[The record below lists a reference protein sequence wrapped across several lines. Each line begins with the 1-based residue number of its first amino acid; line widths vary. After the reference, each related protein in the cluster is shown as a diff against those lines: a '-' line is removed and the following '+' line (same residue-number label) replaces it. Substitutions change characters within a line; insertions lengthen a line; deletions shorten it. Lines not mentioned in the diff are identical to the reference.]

1 MQPARTSSWY
11 LFVLLRN
18 RWFLFRA
25 LLLIMVP
32 TVAITFLLDKKY
44 TVTTT
49 LMPPEIQQDMGLAA
63 LGMGVSEFTGFFS
76 GGMGFSLPLMSTMSD
91 VYLEILQS
99 RTLVE
104 AVILSTG
111 YIERSELTEKYEA
124 DPDLGLYWARK
135 MFRSNY
141 SVSLTPSGFLI
152 VEVTTG
158 DPWYSVEVSERVVA
172 VLDSINASISLSR
185 ATLAR
190 EYLELRSAAAES
202 LLSSAT
208 VDLRS
213 FEQQYGIVLL
223 DQEMGAFIQ
232 SLTNL
237 KQRYMELLSQAGAI
251 RSGIA
256 GSSSAAA
263 LLKEREAANLLGVI
277 EMLETGVAPPGYEE
291 MLPSISVDAFPEIQF
306 QYARLQANY
315 EMSLELAGVISV
327 SLQQAIIEES
337 REQHPVRVL
346 DPPMHPGWK
355 SRPKRIYIWLE
366 VFAVACLFL
375 FGFLLVREN
384 YFRMKQEKPEEWSR
398 WNGLFS
404 EIRGD
409 LTMKKKKGS

>member
-76 GGMGFSLPLMSTMSD
+76 GGMGFSLPLMITMSD

-141 SVSLTPSGFLI
+141 SAASP
-152 VEVTTG
+152 
-158 DPWYSVEVSERVVA
+158 RR
-172 VLDSINASISLSR
+172 DS
-185 ATLAR
+185 
-190 EYLELRSAAAES
+190 
-202 LLSSAT
+202 
-208 VDLRS
+208 
-213 FEQQYGIVLL
+213 
-223 DQEMGAFIQ
+223 
-232 SLTNL
+232 
-237 KQRYMELLSQAGAI
+237 
-251 RSGIA
+251 
-256 GSSSAAA
+256 
-263 LLKEREAANLLGVI
+263 
-277 EMLETGVAPPGYEE
+277 
-291 MLPSISVDAFPEIQF
+291 
-306 QYARLQANY
+306 
-315 EMSLELAGVISV
+315 
-327 SLQQAIIEES
+327 
-337 REQHPVRVL
+337 
-346 DPPMHPGWK
+346 
-355 SRPKRIYIWLE
+355 
-366 VFAVACLFL
+366 
-375 FGFLLVREN
+375 
-384 YFRMKQEKPEEWSR
+384 
-398 WNGLFS
+398 
-404 EIRGD
+404 
-409 LTMKKKKGS
+409 